1 MIFNAHKMGLEL
13 GVRVG
18 GLGGWKKEIKEA
30 EDENKKQLKGKFCFH
45 VEQKC
50 VRSTPDRLWVKRM
63 IGTRPR
69 LNEMC
74 DGFGKRPRNKRYV
87 LLNTDTSVVIEHTQ
101 GGFKGLQGP
110 GEGGQGCR
118 KPCEGP
124 ICSN

>member
-1 MIFNAHKMGLEL
+1 MKT
-13 GVRVG
+13 
-18 GLGGWKKEIKEA
+18 
-30 EDENKKQLKGKFCFH
+30 KKQLKGKFCFH

-101 GGFKGLQGP
+101 GVSKVYRVLGRGDKGAGNHVRDPFVPTRTAKTGRRAKVQRGFSS
-110 GEGGQGCR
+110 E
-118 KPCEGP
+118 
-124 ICSN
+124 